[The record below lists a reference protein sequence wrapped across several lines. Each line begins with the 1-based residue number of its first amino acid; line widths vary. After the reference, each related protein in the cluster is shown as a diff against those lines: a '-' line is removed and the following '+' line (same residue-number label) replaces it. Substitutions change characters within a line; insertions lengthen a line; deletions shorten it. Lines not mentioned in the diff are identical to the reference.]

1 MPVYHFSLT
10 LAGVTSATPNLEQ
23 HLFEQGCDD
32 ALVCAYN
39 QTVYLEFDREAKD
52 FSSALL
58 SAVRD
63 CEAAPLQARV
73 VAADA
78 DLVGLSDIAELTGM
92 TRQAIAL
99 LKEGKRG
106 TGNFPSPVQRVKGT
120 SPLWRWADVAAWLA
134 DQQRL
139 PPEMAENARQLAALN
154 LALQLRAEEQRACAQ
169 HWARKLAA
177 LPRTA

>member
-10 LAGVTSATPNLEQ
+10 LGGVSTATPDLEQ

-39 QTVYLEFDREAKD
+39 QTVYLEFDREAED

-63 CEAAPLQARV
+63 CEAPPLRARV
-73 VAADA
+73 IAADA

-106 TGNFPSPVQRVKGT
+106 TGNFPSPVQRLKGN
-120 SPLWRWADVAAWLA
+120 SPLWRWSEVAAWLA
-134 DQQRL
+134 EQQRL
-139 PPEMAENARQLAALN
+139 PAELADNACQLAALN
-154 LALQLRAEEQRACAQ
+154 LALQLRVNTQRARATQWAAQ
-169 HWARKLAA
+169 LAA
-177 LPRTA
+177 LPHSA

>member
-10 LAGVTSATPNLEQ
+10 LAGVTPATPNLEQ
-23 HLFEQGCDD
+23 HLFEQGCED
-32 ALVCAYN
+32 ALICAYN
-39 QTVYLEFDREAKD
+39 QTVYLEFDREADD

-63 CEAAPLQARV
+63 CEAAPLRASV

-106 TGNFPSPVQRVKGT
+106 TGNFPSPVQRLKGA
-120 SPLWRWADVAAWLA
+120 SPLWRWAEVAAWLA
-134 DQQRL
+134 EQQRL
-139 PPEMAENARQLAALN
+139 PPEMADNARQLAALN
-154 LALQLRAEEQRACAQ
+154 LALQLRAKEQRAAAR
-169 HWARKLAA
+169 HWALQLAA
-177 LPRTA
+177 LPHTA